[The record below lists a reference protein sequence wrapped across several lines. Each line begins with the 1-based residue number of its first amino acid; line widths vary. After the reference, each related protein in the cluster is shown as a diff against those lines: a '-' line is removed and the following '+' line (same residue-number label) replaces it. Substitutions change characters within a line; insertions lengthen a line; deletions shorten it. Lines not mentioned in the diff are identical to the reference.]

1 MAAAVM
7 GVCGL
12 GFMGAA
18 VEVVGQRRAV
28 WAQRVVHRVLSI
40 GGAPLSSRDV
50 DATPLRR
57 LVLAYADLIVT
68 SLLFAETLLVG
79 TLVTCAIE
87 RWSVS
92 DGAFFSFV
100 TACGIGACL
109 WYSIGL
115 PGLGSQCWRDRV
127 DFSEVNRRQ
136 NTGSAVG
143 VIDGVWQ

>member
-1 MAAAVM
+1 MHHGIRPSTVGYGDILPPSNRSRMVAVVV
-7 GVCGL
+7 GVCGI

-68 SLLFAETLLVG
+68 SLLFAETLLSVS

-92 DGAFFSFV
+92 DGAFFSLV
-100 TACGIGACL
+100 TACGIGASCVVF
-109 WYSIGL
+109 
-115 PGLGSQCWRDRV
+115 CV
-127 DFSEVNRRQ
+127 
-136 NTGSAVG
+136 T
-143 VIDGVWQ
+143 

>member
-1 MAAAVM
+1 MVAAVV

-100 TACGIGACL
+100 TACGIGASCVVF
-109 WYSIGL
+109 
-115 PGLGSQCWRDRV
+115 CV
-127 DFSEVNRRQ
+127 
-136 NTGSAVG
+136 T
-143 VIDGVWQ
+143 